1 MSVATCRH
9 LGIMR
14 LFPGLPRRED
24 WNLALAETR
33 NQVRIQVI
41 HSLEVVRLIS
51 SDEVET
57 L

>member
-14 LFPGLPRRED
+14 LFPGLLRRED
-24 WNLALAETR
+24 WNLGLAETR
-33 NQVRIQVI
+33 YQVRVQVL
-41 HSLEVVRLIS
+41 HSLEVVRLRS
-51 SDEVET
+51 SDEVEA